1 MSKKTP
7 QQYNSAD
14 LAFGKENYY
23 LMIAAIA
30 VVIIGF
36 LLMTGG
42 GSPDPNVFKED
53 EIFSVRRIVIAPIVV
68 IIGYIIGI
76 ISIVYKS
83 KE

>member
-1 MSKKTP
+1 MSKPTKQNIT
-7 QQYNSAD
+7 D

-23 LMIAAIA
+23 LMIAAIV

-36 LLMTGG
+36 ILMTGG
-42 GSPDPNVFKED
+42 KSPDPNVFNEE
-53 EIFSVRRIVIAPIVV
+53 EIFSTRRIVVAPIVV

-76 ISIVYKS
+76 AAIVYKS

>member
-1 MSKKTP
+1 MSKTIKQNTT
-7 QQYNSAD
+7 D

-23 LMIAAIA
+23 LMIAAIV

-36 LLMTGG
+36 MLMAGG
-42 GSPDPNVFKED
+42 KSPDPNVFNED
-53 EIFSVRRIVIAPIVV
+53 EIFSTRRIVVAPIVV

>member
-1 MSKKTP
+1 MVKKT
-7 QQYNSAD
+7 QQHHAD

-30 VVIIGF
+30 VVVIGF
-36 LLMTGG
+36 LLMIGG
-42 GSPDPNVFKED
+42 KSADPNVFHED
-53 EIFSVRRIVIAPIVV
+53 EIFSARRIVVAPIVV

-76 ISIVYKS
+76 IAIVYKS